1 MADNAPWTIKSV
13 PIEVR
18 QRAVKAAHAQGQTM
32 AQWLTDAVNRLADQ
46 QERNEVLEPH
56 KAPLQP
62 LSPDGLAM
70 LMQSVGTMAQGV
82 AALAGVKRAPKA
94 EIKRAV
100 ALVDEHV
107 RMAMG
112 QPPRPSRQFVGKP
125 SGQTSDQI
133 EQTTSL
139 DGQTS
144 VEQAPAPSLRR
155 QIAGPSRP
163 GSLAASTQPPQR
175 RS

>member
-46 QERNEVLEPH
+46 QERNEVLEPRIR
-56 KAPLQP
+56 LQQ
-62 LSPDGLAM
+62 LSPDGLAT

-82 AALAGVKRAPKA
+82 ASLASVKRAPKA

-112 QPPRPSRQFVGKP
+112 QPPRPSGHFAGKP

-133 EQTTSL
+133 EQTSIL

-144 VEQAPAPSLRR
+144 VEQVPAPSLRR

>member
-1 MADNAPWTIKSV
+1 
-13 PIEVR
+13 
-18 QRAVKAAHAQGQTM
+18 
-32 AQWLTDAVNRLADQ
+32 
-46 QERNEVLEPH
+46 
-56 KAPLQP
+56 
-62 LSPDGLAM
+62 
-70 LMQSVGTMAQGV
+70 MAQGV
-82 AALAGVKRAPKA
+82 ASLAGVKRAPKA

-112 QPPRPSRQFVGKP
+112 QPPRPSRLFTSVNPAGKP
-125 SGQTSDQI
+125 SDQI

-144 VEQAPAPSLRR
+144 VEQVPAPSLRR
-155 QIAGPSRP
+155 QIVGPSRP